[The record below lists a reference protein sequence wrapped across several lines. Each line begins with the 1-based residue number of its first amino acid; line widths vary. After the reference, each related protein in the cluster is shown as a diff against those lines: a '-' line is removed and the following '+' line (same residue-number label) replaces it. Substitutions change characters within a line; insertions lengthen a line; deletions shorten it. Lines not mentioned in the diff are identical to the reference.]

1 MEQESFY
8 VAVTREEHNLQIYT
22 DNKQMTREA
31 ITFKQD
37 KTSYL
42 DTVKEVG
49 QKVPDISSKMKK
61 LV

>member
-1 MEQESFY
+1 M
-8 VAVTREEHNLQIYT
+8 QIYT

-49 QKVPDISSKMKK
+49 QKVPEHIIENEKIGVTNE
-61 LV
+61 LER

>member
-1 MEQESFY
+1 
-8 VAVTREEHNLQIYT
+8 AVTREEHNLQIYT

-49 QKVPDISSKMKK
+49 QKVPEHIIENEKIGVTNE
-61 LV
+61 LER